1 MSEVSTGS
9 GSDRVS
15 AIHMARDREVLFFST
30 LPEFDKRVDDRA
42 PTNHY
47 ERIEYQV
54 ERRQVF
60 TMKIDEVHL

>member
-1 MSEVSTGS
+1 VTEVSTAS
-9 GSDRVS
+9 GGERVS
-15 AIHMARDREVLFFST
+15 TIHMARDREALFFST
-30 LPEFDKRVDDRA
+30 LPQFDKRVDDRA

-47 ERIEYQV
+47 ECIEYEV